1 MSHDYSNQS
10 TEEDPRMMAF
20 FDSLVQRE
28 LEGWSTDDSVHD
40 SEGAGNYQPFV
51 VRGSNTTDDSNSDT
65 LSNHSL
71 HSGDEEGGLSPFT
84 MAFAIAMARRARQ
97 TEDGDDG
104 DGDTDRPDDILDM
117 RNSFMERLDELNN
130 SNGSGEGES
139 SSSST
144 LPGQRPNSARKS
156 ITELINQKRKEYL
169 SKAKTDKIPTKKK
182 TSKTKQLKKK
192 SAMHTEG
199 TSSTSSSST
208 STSSPS
214 DSCDD
219 SGDGSDKPVSGKTR
233 KKLSKDREKG
243 EKRKID
249 QSSDENQAAEIRS
262 NVESVMKELAVE
274 RNRMK
279 SRMKRLKTIRSRAIL
294 DLSDSS
300 DSDRDAST
308 SQNKYA
314 VSINHGN
321 QEQGDRS
328 ENASTCS
335 ATSVNADCRNEY
347 EIKCRLEEDSN
358 MPHNA
363 AAEADCTLQNKG
375 LEDNN
380 SSFYKGN
387 TIGKGVQNGNVPN
400 GASDTLT
407 DGATSHLNHQKAPRS
422 TLCSKDADNC
432 VVNSVNGHTSSVSE
446 HCTPLNGH
454 ANLVNGHGSTV
465 SNGAS
470 TSSGDAVNVD
480 SQPIWTEFKRFRDR
494 VEKAHRQYRRS
505 SSHRENSTCSSG
517 EEG

>member
-40 SEGAGNYQPFV
+40 SENTSNYQPFV

-104 DGDTDRPDDILDM
+104 DVDTDRADDILDV

-169 SKAKTDKIPTKKK
+169 SKAKSDKIPTKKK

-192 SAMHTEG
+192 NATHTEG
-199 TSSTSSSST
+199 TGSTSSSSSSTSSS
-208 STSSPS
+208 S

-243 EKRKID
+243 EKREID

-262 NVESVMKELAVE
+262 NAESVMEELAVE

-300 DSDRDAST
+300 DSDRDIST

-314 VSINHGN
+314 LSSNHPN
-321 QEQGDRS
+321 KEQGDRS
-328 ENASTCS
+328 DNPSTSSAS
-335 ATSVNADCRNEY
+335 SVNAGCRNEY
-347 EIKCRLEEDSN
+347 EIKCRLEENSN

-363 AAEADCTLQNKG
+363 AAEADCTLQNKR
-375 LEDNN
+375 LEDN
-380 SSFYKGN
+380 SSFNKGN
-387 TIGKGVQNGNVPN
+387 TIGKDVQNGNVPN

-407 DGATSHLNHQKAPRS
+407 DGTASHLSHQKAPLS
-422 TLCSKDADNC
+422 TLCGKDANNSMT
-432 VVNSVNGHTSSVSE
+432 NSVNGHTSSVSE
-446 HCTPLNGH
+446 QCNSLNGH
-454 ANLVNGHGSTV
+454 ANLVNGHSGTIN
-465 SNGAS
+465 NGAS
-470 TSSGDAVNVD
+470 TSGGDGLNVD

-505 SSHRENSTCSSG
+505 SSHRDNSTCSSG

>member
-28 LEGWSTDDSVHD
+28 LEGWSTDDSVQD

-71 HSGDEEGGLSPFT
+71 HSGDEDGGLSPFT

-97 TEDGDDG
+97 SEDGEDG
-104 DGDTDRPDDILDM
+104 DGDTARPDDILDV
-117 RNSFMERLDELNN
+117 RSSFMERLDELNN

-139 SSSST
+139 SGNST
-144 LPGQRPNSARKS
+144 LPGQRPNPGRKS

-169 SKAKTDKIPTKKK
+169 SKAKSDKVPSKKK
-182 TSKTKQLKKK
+182 TSKMKQLKKK
-192 SAMHTEG
+192 IITHSEG
-199 TSSTSSSST
+199 TGSTSSSSS
-208 STSSPS
+208 STLSSS

-219 SGDGSDKPVSGKTR
+219 SEEGSDKPASGKTR
-233 KKLSKDREKG
+233 KKFAKDREKG
-243 EKRKID
+243 EKRKNY
-249 QSSDENQAAEIRS
+249 QSSDENQAAEICS
-262 NVESVMKELAVE
+262 NADSVMKELAVE
-274 RNRMK
+274 RDKMK

-308 SQNKYA
+308 SQNKY
-314 VSINHGN
+314 VPSTNHAEIGK
-321 QEQGDRS
+321 QGDRS

-335 ATSVNADCRNEY
+335 ATSVSAGCRNEY
-347 EIKCRLEEDSN
+347 EVKCRLEEDSN
-358 MPHNA
+358 TPPHNTT
-363 AAEADCTLQNKG
+363 AETDCTLRNKG
-375 LEDNN
+375 LEDNA
-380 SSFYKGN
+380 SSFNREN
-387 TIGKGVQNGNVPN
+387 TIGRDVQNGNVPN

-407 DGATSHLNHQKAPRS
+407 DGSGSHLSHQKVPLS
-422 TLCSKDADNC
+422 TLCGKDSDNC
-432 VVNSVNGHTSSVSE
+432 VTNSVNGHTSTVSE
-446 HCTPLNGH
+446 HCNSLNGH

-470 TSSGDAVNVD
+470 TSGGDGVD
-480 SQPIWTEFKRFRDR
+480 SQPIWTEFKRFRNR

-505 SSHRENSTCSSG
+505 SSHRDNSTCSSG